1 MVDNESSRPPEN
13 TESSP
18 AAPKPEQSFR
28 DVRHYVPQ
36 DILDVSFPVSLRGYD
51 RDAVDAYVKRVN
63 RVIAELK
70 VSASPPAAVRHALD
84 LAQEKVEALL
94 QAAREAAEQITTSA
108 RQEADESTARA
119 KAEAA
124 DLMVNTSA
132 EADRVKAEAE
142 ELLAKARAD
151 AEAAVAKAKSD
162 AHEIVSEA
170 STQAQETRVRTQA
183 EADERRRQL
192 EDELTALQEQ
202 AQTRMHEIHVDTK
215 AIWDRRTQLVDDIR
229 AMASGLVELANAAA
243 ARVSPEGGVEAGEQ
257 TLEPE
262 SGDETEPGG
271 VPTSEPMRAEPRSEP
286 ERDADEA
293 PDEATEPPARPG
305 SETTE
310 GREKWPGPPASS

>member
-1 MVDNESSRPPEN
+1 MRAESARAGGRSTSCSRSSAIPQAPRSEEPASAGTSGGAGAAMSGTRKDPLAPRQRRPSSSSAPARPQHGPIDLCVWSILEPMVDNESSRPPEN

-119 KAEAA
+119 
-124 DLMVNTSA
+124 
-132 EADRVKAEAE
+132 RG
-142 ELLAKARAD
+142 R
-151 AEAAVAKAKSD
+151 
-162 AHEIVSEA
+162 I
-170 STQAQETRVRTQA
+170 
-183 EADERRRQL
+183 
-192 EDELTALQEQ
+192 
-202 AQTRMHEIHVDTK
+202 
-215 AIWDRRTQLVDDIR
+215 
-229 AMASGLVELANAAA
+229 
-243 ARVSPEGGVEAGEQ
+243 
-257 TLEPE
+257 
-262 SGDETEPGG
+262 
-271 VPTSEPMRAEPRSEP
+271 
-286 ERDADEA
+286 A
-293 PDEATEPPARPG
+293 PSKRNKDY
-305 SETTE
+305 
-310 GREKWPGPPASS
+310 